1 MNHQYIVVDGAVAFY
16 VALNGTNRAVSDVH
30 VQRASDFLAGG
41 KYFRTK
47 TPNTDRSTFI
57 PS

>member
-16 VALNGTNRAVSDVH
+16 DGLN